1 MRTQCRKQSKK
12 YNEEIKGSMKAP
24 IKNLDY
30 NRILQ
35 RDSMMKKIDNNK
47 RTNRLI
53 EIVAMMK
60 VQRGRR
66 PRWLSQPA
74 T

>member
-1 MRTQCRKQSKK
+1 
-12 YNEEIKGSMKAP
+12 MKAP

>member
-1 MRTQCRKQSKK
+1 
-12 YNEEIKGSMKAP
+12 MKAP

-35 RDSMMKKIDNNK
+35 GDNMTKKIDNNK
-47 RTNRLI
+47 RINRLI

-66 PRWLSQPA
+66 PRWLSQPG